1 MKELKQSDYPK
12 LLKNKVCA
20 ILFTNPT
27 PCSRCDEVK
36 ALMPKVEQKLP
47 NIPIVYFSAAADVYP
62 VNELSKE
69 LSFKTVPTFVIF
81 KDGKPVSVIKS
92 VQTPKTYIQALQNQ
106 F

>member
-1 MKELKQSDYPK
+1 ME
-12 LLKNKVCA
+12 A
-20 ILFTNPT
+20 IT
-27 PCSRCDEVK
+27 SRWK
-36 ALMPKVEQKLP
+36 
-47 NIPIVYFSAAADVYP
+47 AAADVYP

-69 LSFKTVPTFVIF
+69 LNFKTVPTFVIF